1 MNQGKIALDQ
11 KTETTAMATKVLI
24 VDDEKDLVDLVRYN
38 LEKEGF
44 QCLLASDGLTALR
57 LAQEQRPDLLV
68 LDLMLPGLDGLEI
81 CRQLRRDPMTASLPI
96 IMLTAKA
103 AEVDRVVGLEVGA
116 DDYIVKPFSP
126 RELVARVKAVL
137 RRMQASSALPTR
149 QAGTLEVDEARHQA
163 RVGGTPV
170 PLTAREFDLLCAL
183 MRVNGR
189 VLSREQLLEAVW
201 GYPDASE
208 VESRTVDVH
217 IQRLREKLTAEAGR
231 IVTVKG
237 VGYRFEAEGAT

>member
-1 MNQGKIALDQ
+1 M
-11 KTETTAMATKVLI
+11 KTILLI
-24 VDDEKDLVDLVRYN
+24 EDDVDLFALLKYN

-57 LAQEQRPDLLV
+57 LAREQRPGLLI

-170 PLTAREFDLLCAL
+170 PLTAREFDLLCTL

>member
-1 MNQGKIALDQ
+1 
-11 KTETTAMATKVLI
+11 MATNVLI
-24 VDDEKDLVDLVRYN
+24 VDDEKDLVDLVRVH

-44 QCLLASDGLTALR
+44 QCLQASDGLTALR
-57 LAQEQRPDLLV
+57 LAREQRRGLLI

-137 RRMQASSALPTR
+137 RRMRSEER
-149 QAGTLEVDEARHQA
+149 
-163 RVGGTPV
+163 RVGKEC
-170 PLTAREFDLLCAL
+170 R
-183 MRVNGR
+183 
-189 VLSREQLLEAVW
+189 SRW
-201 GYPDASE
+201 SPY
-208 VESRTVDVH
+208 H
-217 IQRLREKLTAEAGR
+217 
-231 IVTVKG
+231 
-237 VGYRFEAEGAT
+237 